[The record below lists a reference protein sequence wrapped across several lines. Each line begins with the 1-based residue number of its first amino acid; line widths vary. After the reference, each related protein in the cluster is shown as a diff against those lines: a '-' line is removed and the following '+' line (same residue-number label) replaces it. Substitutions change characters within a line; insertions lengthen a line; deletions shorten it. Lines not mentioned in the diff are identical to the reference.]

1 MLPRES
7 FSSEGVDD
15 ASSPPGRNSNHLC
28 VHAAPPRLATD
39 SCTPLSAIIPV
50 FSNWSNF
57 DSGLSCHVIS
67 FNFHLPLCVCYLVI
81 LHKDVKSNNILLDH
95 EFMPHVANFGLAK
108 TLQCEVGDRGAGA
121 GAGAM
126 SRVAGSYEYI
136 APRAK
141 SELVNG

>member
-15 ASSPPGRNSNHLC
+15 ASPLPGRNSNQLC
-28 VHAAPPRLATD
+28 VHSAPPCLATD
-39 SCTPLSAIIPV
+39 RRTPLSAIIPV
-50 FSNWSNF
+50 FSNW
-57 DSGLSCHVIS
+57 
-67 FNFHLPLCVCYLVI
+67 
-81 LHKDVKSNNILLDH
+81 
-95 EFMPHVANFGLAK
+95 PHVANFGLAK
-108 TLQCEVGDRGAGA
+108 TLQRGAGDRGAGA

-136 APRAK
+136 ASGAK

>member
-50 FSNWSNF
+50 FSNW
-57 DSGLSCHVIS
+57 
-67 FNFHLPLCVCYLVI
+67 
-81 LHKDVKSNNILLDH
+81 
-95 EFMPHVANFGLAK
+95 PHVANFGLAK

-136 APRAK
+136 APSKFFGRLLDIIQI
-141 SELVNG
+141 E